1 MSGPIAVVFGAT
13 GGIGTALVAQLA
25 KSGRYIAL
33 HAGGRSAV
41 TATTPEMIPFTFD
54 LANEASIASAAEK
67 IGAHGPVDL
76 AIVATGM
83 LQEQGL
89 QLPERTWRS
98 LDPATMERV
107 FAINTIGPAIV
118 AKHFLPLMRRDA
130 RSVFAV
136 LSARVGSIS
145 ENKLGGWHSYRAS
158 KAALNMLVRNFAI
171 ELKMRNPQGIAV
183 AIHPGTVDTQL
194 SRPFQQS
201 VPQDKLFA
209 PEYSASHILA
219 TLESLSPMDSG
230 GLFAWNG
237 EGIPH

>member
-1 MSGPIAVVFGAT
+1 MSGPIAVVFGVT
-13 GGIGTALVAQLA
+13 GGIGAALVAQLA
-25 KSGRYIAL
+25 ESGRFTAI
-33 HAGGRSAV
+33 HAGGRRMV
-41 TATTPEMIPFTFD
+41 TATTPGVLPFTFD
-54 LANEASIASAAEK
+54 LTNEASIAISAQA
-67 IGAHGPVDL
+67 IGALGPVDL

-83 LQEQGL
+83 LQEEGL

-145 ENKLGGWHSYRAS
+145 DNKLGGWHSYRAS

-194 SRPFQQS
+194 SQPFRRTVLDS
-201 VPQDKLFA
+201 RLFA
-209 PEYSASHILA
+209 PEQSAQAILQ
-219 TLESLSPMDSG
+219 TLDGLSPNDSG
-230 GLFAWNG
+230 GQFAWDG
-237 EGIPH
+237 QRIPD

>member
-1 MSGPIAVVFGAT
+1 MSGPSAVVFGAT

-25 KSGRYIAL
+25 QSGNYTML
-33 HAGGRSAV
+33 HAGGRRVV
-41 TATTPEMIPFTFD
+41 TSTPPGVLPFTFD
-54 LANEASIASAAEK
+54 LTNEASIAISAQA
-67 IGAHGPVDL
+67 IGAQGPVDL

-83 LQEQGL
+83 LQEEGL

-136 LSARVGSIS
+136 LSARVGSIGD
-145 ENKLGGWHSYRAS
+145 NKLGGWHSYRAS

-171 ELKMRNPQGIAV
+171 ELKMHNPLGIVA
-183 AIHPGTVDTQL
+183 AIHPGTVETRL
-194 SRPFQQS
+194 SRPFRRN
-201 VPQDKLFA
+201 VPSSQLFE
-209 PEYSASHILA
+209 PERSAREIVK
-219 TLESLSPMDSG
+219 TLDRLTPNDSG
-230 GLFAWNG
+230 GHFAWDG
-237 EGIPH
+237 QRIPE